1 MKSFLLTSLSLFFL
15 TGCSAATL
23 IKKETDSVNIA
34 SEIAERACALKARG
48 YSDQDSVG
56 KAVFSMNREM
66 MRKTQVRED
75 TLVTTMGRKLKECGI
90 DIKELN

>member
-1 MKSFLLTSLSLFFL
+1 MKRFLLTSLSLFFL

-66 MRKTQVRED
+66 MRNTPISKE
-75 TLVTTMGRKLKECGI
+75 TLMKTMGRKLKACGI
-90 DIKELN
+90 DIKKLN